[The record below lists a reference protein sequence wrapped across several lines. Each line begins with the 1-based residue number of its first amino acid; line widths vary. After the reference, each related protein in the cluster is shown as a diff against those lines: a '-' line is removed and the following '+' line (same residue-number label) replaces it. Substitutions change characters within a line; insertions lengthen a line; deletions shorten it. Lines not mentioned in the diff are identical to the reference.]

1 VTPPSGGQ
9 LSTPPVSRRRQAIR
23 RAVAIP
29 LAVVAVPALAFY
41 AYLLFWW
48 LPALSGPGSEPCD
61 PAVDGWGVCWRPEQ
75 RTFWLVAAAAGM
87 LGTAC
92 LVVAVLR
99 TGRVRHWWPW
109 PVGAAAL
116 LAVGAQALGQIP

>member
-1 VTPPSGGQ
+1 M
-9 LSTPPVSRRRQAIR
+9 
-23 RAVAIP
+23 AIP
-29 LAVVAVPALAFY
+29 LAVVAVPALALY

-61 PAVDGWGVCWRPEQ
+61 PALDGWGVCWRPEQ
-75 RTFWLVAAAAGM
+75 RTFWLVAAAAGL

-92 LVVAVLR
+92 LVVAVFR

-116 LAVGAQALGQIP
+116 LAVGAHALGQIP